1 MHWTKNRL
9 SAKIMRKF
17 QRNLLTMNQTAFLAV
32 IFFLNHIATYGLS
45 SLEGTV
51 DTKYL
56 NIFEFGRII
65 VVENVFLKII
75 LPIMLIARSK
85 SKLPALWLKD
95 SNSVKTFYFSMSNI
109 KPRNDLVFAL
119 ENEYCND
126 SYRFNYLS
134 NPIKK
139 SEEKINYSKDN
150 VILVKRCPNQTI
162 SRFIYI

>member
-1 MHWTKNRL
+1 MHWTKRAL
-9 SAKIMRKF
+9 SVKIMRKF

-45 SLEGTV
+45 SLEDIV

-56 NIFEFGRII
+56 IILEFCRII
-65 VVENVFLKII
+65 VVENVLLKII
-75 LPIMLIARSK
+75 LPILLISRSR

-95 SNSVKTFYFSMSNI
+95 SNSRKSFYFSMSNI
-109 KPRNDLVFAL
+109 KPRNDLLIAL

-126 SYRFNYLS
+126 NYRFNYLS
-134 NPIKK
+134 NAIKK
-139 SEEKINYSKDN
+139 AGEKENDSKN
-150 VILVKRCPNQTI
+150 HILLVKRDPNRGM

>member
-9 SAKIMRKF
+9 SVKIMRKF

-32 IFFLNHIATYGLS
+32 IFFLNHIATYALS
-45 SLEGTV
+45 SLEDIV
-51 DTKYL
+51 ETKYL
-56 NIFEFGRII
+56 NIFEFCRII
-65 VVENVFLKII
+65 VVENVFLKFI
-75 LPIMLIARSK
+75 LPIMLITTSK

-109 KPRNDLVFAL
+109 KPRNDVVIAL

-126 SYRFNYLS
+126 SYFNYLS
-134 NPIKK
+134 NPIKET
-139 SEEKINYSKDN
+139 EEKMNDSKDN
-150 VILVKRCPNQTI
+150 IILVKRCPNQKM